1 MEKIYTPA
9 QLKWFEEHNFN
20 EKGETFIIVGI
31 DTYPIKDMLKA
42 EGWTYNSLLG
52 WHIAVPSCSIVSSY
66 QMHTIHFDDVY
77 NFIFD
82 RITNKVYTEI
92 KATAKEHIIRILRAY
107 RPQDMVESQY
117 IGEIGDKLVGI
128 PVVLESKRKFTSA
141 YGESNIFLF
150 NMNGNILVWITK
162 LNVAAEIGSHMRLS
176 GTIKEFKEFRGCKQT
191 RVTRCKITDISNP
204 TEDNTS
210 DKFVFSK
217 NI

>member
-9 QLKWFEEHNFN
+9 QLKWFKEHNFN
-20 EKGETFIIVGI
+20 EKGETFIIVGT

-42 EGWTYNSLLG
+42 EGWTYNPLLG
-52 WHIAVPSCSIVSSY
+52 WHTAAPSCSIVSSY
-66 QMHTIHFDDVY
+66 HMHTIHFDDIY

-82 RITNKVYTEI
+82 RITDKTYTEI
-92 KATAKEHIIRILRAY
+92 KSTAKDHMTRILRAY

-117 IGEIGDKLVGI
+117 VGELGDKLVGV
-128 PVVLESKRKFTSA
+128 PVVLESKRKFDSA

>member
-1 MEKIYTPA
+1 MEKIYTSA
-9 QLKWFEEHNFN
+9 QLKWFKEHNFN
-20 EKGETFIIVGI
+20 EKGETFIIVGT

-42 EGWTYNSLLG
+42 EGWTYNPLLG
-52 WHIAVPSCSIVSSY
+52 WHTSAPSCSIVSSY
-66 QMHTIHFDDVY
+66 HIHTIHFDDVY

-82 RITNKVYTEI
+82 KITDKAYTEI
-92 KATAKEHIIRILRAY
+92 KSTAKDHMVRILRAY

-117 IGEIGDKLVGI
+117 VGELGDKLVNI
-128 PVVLESKRKFTSA
+128 PVVLESKRKFNSA

-204 TEDNTS
+204 TEDSTS

>member
-1 MEKIYTPA
+1 MEKVYTPA
-9 QLKWFEEHNFN
+9 QLKWFEEHNFT
-20 EKGETFIIVGI
+20 EKGETYIIVGT
-31 DTYPIKDMLKA
+31 DTYPIKDILKA

-52 WHIAVPSCSIVSSY
+52 WHTATPSFSIVSTY
-66 QMHTIHFDDVY
+66 QVHTIYFDDVY
-77 NFIFD
+77 TFTFSQIPDKAF
-82 RITNKVYTEI
+82 TEI
-92 KATAKEHIIRILRAY
+92 KATAKEHMIRILRAY

-117 IGEIGDKLVGI
+117 VGEIGDKLVGI

-191 RVTRCKITDISNP
+191 RLTRCKISNISNP
-204 TEDNTS
+204 TTEDTS

>member
-1 MEKIYTPA
+1 
-9 QLKWFEEHNFN
+9 
-20 EKGETFIIVGI
+20 
-31 DTYPIKDMLKA
+31 MLKA

-52 WHIAVPSCSIVSSY
+52 WHTATPSCSIVSSY
-66 QMHTIHFDDVY
+66 QMHTIHFDDIY

-82 RITNKVYTEI
+82 RITDKVYTEI
-92 KATAKEHIIRILRAY
+92 KSTAKEYMTHILKAY

-117 IGEIGDKLVGI
+117 VGELGDKLVGV
-128 PVVLESKRKFTSA
+128 PVVLESKRKFDSA

-204 TEDNTS
+204 TEDSTS

>member
-1 MEKIYTPA
+1 MEKVYTSA
-9 QLKWFEEHNFN
+9 QLKWFEEHNFT
-20 EKGETFIIVGI
+20 EKGETYIIVGT

-52 WHIAVPSCSIVSSY
+52 WHTATPSFSIVSTY
-66 QMHTIHFDDVY
+66 QVHTIYFDDVY
-77 NFIFD
+77 TFTFNQIPDKAF
-82 RITNKVYTEI
+82 TEI
-92 KATAKEHIIRILRAY
+92 KATAKEHMIRILRAY

-117 IGEIGDKLVGI
+117 VGEIGDKLVGI
-128 PVVLESKRKFTSA
+128 PVVLESKRKFDSA

-204 TEDNTS
+204 TEDSTS

>member
-20 EKGETFIIVGI
+20 EKGETFIIVGT
-31 DTYPIKDMLKA
+31 DTYSIKDMLKA
-42 EGWTYNSLLG
+42 EGWTYNPLLG
-52 WHIAVPSCSIVSSY
+52 WHTATPSCSIVSSY
-66 QMHTIHFDDVY
+66 QMYTIHFDDVY

-82 RITNKVYTEI
+82 RFTGKAYTEI
-92 KATAKEHIIRILRAY
+92 KSTAKDHMTRILRTY
-107 RPQDMVESQY
+107 RPQDMIESQY
-117 IGEIGDKLVGI
+117 VGELGDKLVNI
-128 PVVLESKRKFTSA
+128 PVVLESKRKFDSA

-204 TEDNTS
+204 TEDSTS